1 VIGVVG
7 TTVVLSIVAVGRG
20 CVPAAASVMSG
31 RGVAADGR
39 RSDSPSIR
47 EILWGA

>member
-1 VIGVVG
+1 MISVVG
-7 TTVVLSIVAVGRG
+7 TTVVLRIVAVGRG
-20 CVPAAASVMSG
+20 CVPAVASGMSG

-39 RSDSPSIR
+39 RADAPSIT